1 MALALRRHGHMTV
14 RRLTGDDAEALREI
28 RLEAL
33 RLHPTAFSADPDV
46 EGAFPIERWREHL
59 DTRAWFGAFADNAL
73 VGINA
78 FSTESY
84 SKKTAH
90 VAHLGAMY
98 VRGAARGSGA
108 ADALMKNF
116 VEYAKGRAGQIVL
129 TVEAENRRAV
139 KLYERHG
146 FEVVGRLPASIRVDG
161 KDYDELSMHRRVSNS
176 D

>member
-1 MALALRRHGHMTV
+1 VSV
-14 RRLTGDDAEALREI
+14 RRLAPDDAEILRDI

-46 EGAFPIERWREHL
+46 EGAFPLERWREHL
-59 DTRAWFGAFADNAL
+59 NTRIWFGAFVGDAL
-73 VGINA
+73 AGINA

-98 VRGAARGSGA
+98 VRESARGSGL

-116 VEYAKGRAGQIVL
+116 LDYAKGRAEQIVL
-129 TVEAENRRAV
+129 TVEAENSRAI

-146 FEVVGRLPASIRVDG
+146 FAVTGRKPRSMKVDG
-161 KDYDELSMHRRVSNS
+161 VFHDEFEMWRST
-176 D
+176 

>member
-1 MALALRRHGHMTV
+1 MMVV
-14 RRLTGDDAEALREI
+14 RLVAGDAEDLREI

-46 EGAFPIERWREHL
+46 ENAFAIERWREHL
-59 DTRAWFGAFADNAL
+59 ETRVWFGARIGGTLA
-73 VGINA
+73 GINA

-98 VRGAARGSGA
+98 VRATARGTGL
-108 ADALMKNF
+108 ADALMTNF
-116 VEYAKGRAGQIVL
+116 LDYAKGRAEQAVL
-129 TVEAENRRAV
+129 TVEAENARAI

-146 FEVVGRLPASIRVDG
+146 FAVTGRKPRSMKIDG
-161 KDYDELSMHRRVSNS
+161 VFYDELEMWRSITP
-176 D
+176 

>member
-1 MALALRRHGHMTV
+1 VSV
-14 RRLTGDDAEALREI
+14 RRLLPADAEILREA

-46 EGAFPIERWREHL
+46 ESAFPIERWREYL
-59 DTRAWFGAFADNAL
+59 GTRVWFGAFADGAL

-90 VAHLGAMY
+90 VANLGAMY
-98 VRGAARGSGA
+98 VREAARGTSV
-108 ADALMKNF
+108 ADALMTNF
-116 VEYAKGRAGQIVL
+116 LDYAKGRAEQIVL
-129 TVEAENRRAV
+129 TVEAGNTRAI
-139 KLYERHG
+139 KLYEKHAFAITGRKPRSMK
-146 FEVVGRLPASIRVDG
+146 VGGVF
-161 KDYDELSMHRRVSNS
+161 YDEFEMWRSV

>member
-1 MALALRRHGHMTV
+1 MSV
-14 RRLTGDDAEALREI
+14 RRLFGDDAESLREI

-46 EGAFPIERWREHL
+46 ESAFALERWREHL
-59 DTRAWFGAFADNAL
+59 ETRIWFGAFADGAM

-98 VRGAARGSGA
+98 VREAARGSGV
-108 ADALMKNF
+108 ADALMTNF
-116 VEYAKGRAGQIVL
+116 LDYAKGRAEQIVL
-129 TVEAENRRAV
+129 TVEAGNTRAIG
-139 KLYERHG
+139 LYERHG
-146 FEVVGRLPASIRVDG
+146 FAITGRKPRSMKIAGIL
-161 KDYDELSMHRRVSNS
+161 YDEFEMWRSV

>member
-1 MALALRRHGHMTV
+1 MSV
-14 RRLTGDDAEALREI
+14 RRLVPDDAEMLRDI

-46 EGAFPIERWREHL
+46 ESAFPIERWREYL
-59 DTRAWFGAFADNAL
+59 GTRIWFGVFAEGAL

-98 VRGAARGSGA
+98 VREAARSTGA
-108 ADALMKNF
+108 ADALMTNF
-116 VEYAKGRAGQIVL
+116 LDYAKGRAEQIVL
-129 TVEAENRRAV
+129 TVEAGNSRAI
-139 KLYERHG
+139 KLYVKHG
-146 FEVVGRLPASIRVDG
+146 FEVTGRKPRSMKVDG
-161 KDYDELSMHRRVSNS
+161 AFYDEFEMWRSV
-176 D
+176 